1 MALTMAERRSIAREM
16 GKRYGRASKSERGR
30 MLDELCALT
39 GYNRSY
45 AARLLRSRA
54 RGPAPPR
61 RRRARPRT
69 YTSELLVPL
78 RKIWAVLD
86 RPCGK
91 RLAAV
96 MAPTIEA
103 LERHRELELSDK
115 QRALLCSISAASL
128 DRLLSAERRRLR
140 LKGRSM
146 TKPGSLLKGQIPVRT
161 FAQWDHGKA
170 GFLEI
175 DLVSHEG
182 GDPRG
187 EFAYSLCCTDGASGW
202 T

>member
-1 MALTMAERRSIAREM
+1 MPRPA
-16 GKRYGRASKSERGR
+16 RASGAGCSIQ
-30 MLDELCALT
+30 LCALA

-45 AARLLRSRA
+45 AARLLRARA
-54 RGPAPPR
+54 RGPAPPKR
-61 RRRARPRT
+61 RRVRPHT
-69 YTSELLVPL
+69 YTAELLVPL

-96 MAPTIEA
+96 MVPTIEA
-103 LERHRELELSDK
+103 LGRHGELELSDA
-115 QRALLCSISAASL
+115 QRELLSSVSAATL
-128 DRLLSAERRRLR
+128 DRLLAPERARLR
-140 LKGRSM
+140 LRGRAM
-146 TKPGSLLKGQIPVRT
+146 TKPGTLLKSAIPVRT
-161 FAQWDHGKA
+161 FSEWDHGKA

-187 EFAYSLCCTDGASGW
+187 PVRLQPLLHGCGQRLDGAPGGAQPGQLLRPSRP
-202 T
+202 